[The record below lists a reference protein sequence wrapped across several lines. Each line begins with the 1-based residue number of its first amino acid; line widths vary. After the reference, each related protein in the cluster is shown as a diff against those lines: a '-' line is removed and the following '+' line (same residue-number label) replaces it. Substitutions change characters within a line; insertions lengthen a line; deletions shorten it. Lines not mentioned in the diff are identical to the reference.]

1 MAYRSRVPSR
11 HAEPSGPLFVP
22 VFLVL
27 FAALGLLLAFVG
39 NGERAAAIAMTGFG
53 LWGLCLWSAVDAG
66 SPVPSSA
73 RPWAALGGTL
83 VAVLTAVAMVRSGPS
98 TSLSDQALLGLSLA
112 LGVALG
118 VAGVVVAVRAF
129 RDRASRGT

>member
-1 MAYRSRVPSR
+1 
-11 HAEPSGPLFVP
+11 
-22 VFLVL
+22 
-27 FAALGLLLAFVG
+27 
-39 NGERAAAIAMTGFG
+39 MTGFG

-66 SPVPSSA
+66 SPVPSTA